1 MFCFIPVG
9 QRVVCNS
16 LSAATL
22 VIVRLFYLS
31 DSQLYRQLSSL
42 LATEVICDDEPQALE
57 TKTPIKRFI
66 EDLFICMNDGL
77 ICQKY
82 LNGKVNELFFLFKA
96 YYSAYDIKTLFKGVV
111 TRDFLFIENVYQR
124 HMQHK
129 TVESLA
135 KAMNNSTST
144 FRNRFKEVFGIPAYQ
159 WMKQQKIILI
169 QQELELGTKS
179 FKEIAYEYNFSSVQ
193 VFNDFYKTNF
203 GKSPGEIRKVTELT

>member
-1 MFCFIPVG
+1 MGILCKRWGWSCDCNIKKPVVEIKRLYKGKTWEWMSQDSKLIFVVEGDIDYSYSHYRNLKISSGMFCFIPVG

-42 LATEVICDDEPQALE
+42 LITEVICDDEPQALE

-96 YYSAYDIKTLFKGVV
+96 YYSAYDKKRFSKGLSHVISFSL
-111 TRDFLFIENVYQR
+111 RMFINVICNIR
-124 HMQHK
+124 P
-129 TVESLA
+129 L
-135 KAMNNSTST
+135 
-144 FRNRFKEVFGIPAYQ
+144 NR
-159 WMKQQKIILI
+159 W
-169 QQELELGTKS
+169 
-179 FKEIAYEYNFSSVQ
+179 
-193 VFNDFYKTNF
+193 
-203 GKSPGEIRKVTELT
+203 RKP